1 MITQALGLK
10 SDHPLTAPG
19 YSEHRSN
26 LAKTFGLGRKPLP
39 QEETPAVTPAPIS
52 TDADPKSAARR
63 TWRRGTRSA
72 SKSDV

>member
-39 QEETPAVTPAPIS
+39 QEETQ
-52 TDADPKSAARR
+52 R
-63 TWRRGTRSA
+63 
-72 SKSDV
+72 